1 MEKTW
6 SLFMFVVVVIL
17 LLSTQLVSAATIFTA
32 TLTGDQEVP
41 PVMTEASGVASLV
54 LNDAQTRLEINIEI
68 LGLDLDG
75 LQTPSNPADD
85 VVGAHIH
92 RGAFGTNGPVVF
104 GFISPDSDLN
114 GDLLI
119 DPVAGTIFSGWDLN
133 EGNGTTLSAEIAS
146 LLNGDLYFNVHTNT
160 VPSGEIR
167 GQINVVPIPG
177 TLLLFGSGLL
187 GFVGLRRKFKNK

>member
-160 VPSGEIR
+160 VRSGEIR